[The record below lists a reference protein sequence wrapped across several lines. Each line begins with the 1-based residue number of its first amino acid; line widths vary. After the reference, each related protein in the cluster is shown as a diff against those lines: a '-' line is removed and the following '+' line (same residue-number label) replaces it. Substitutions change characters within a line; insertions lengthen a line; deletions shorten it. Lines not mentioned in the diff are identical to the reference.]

1 MQILLGLVIGAV
13 IGLAAHFALPGRHLR
28 GAALAPLAGAA
39 SAAVVWTALTWAGLG
54 ESPLVW
60 VLAVI
65 APVATTV
72 LLVVLLTRARLS
84 RDEVDRSRLP
94 V

>member
-72 LLVVLLTRARLS
+72 LLVVLPPPAPRPPDAA
-84 RDEVDRSRLP
+84 DRSRLP